1 LFFQVCG
8 AQPGLVNGGTL
19 PQPAAVLGNHS
30 KGPMSTAVFA
40 PGSYRFI
47 PAVFQY
53 SGGVAAE
60 PGFEIVRVRFHKPA
74 PLAEGF
80 ARIEQVIRAAGR
92 PLTAFCACELRSGAP
107 FTEDGFRAFNEVYA
121 GTLQTWGIYDGRTNP
136 VARSN
141 VCPEIDPPAEPSFHA
156 FCYTAAATR
165 PLPTFVVAGS
175 GEAVEGKGNY
185 RDHTVRA
192 GETSPDAMREKAVY
206 VLGEMERRLGLLGFA
221 WRDTTASQVYTVHDL
236 HPFLESEI
244 VRRGAA
250 RAGLTW
256 HYARPP
262 VRGLEYE
269 MDCRAVADER
279 VI

>member
-1 LFFQVCG
+1 
-8 AQPGLVNGGTL
+8 
-19 PQPAAVLGNHS
+19 
-30 KGPMSTAVFA
+30 MSTATFA
-40 PGSYRFI
+40 PGGYRFI

-60 PGFEIVRVRFHKPA
+60 PGCEIVRVRFHA
-74 PLAEGF
+74 PVALAEGF
-80 ARIEQVIRAAGR
+80 ARIERMIRAAGR
-92 PLTAFCACELRSGAP
+92 PLTAFCACELRSPAP
-107 FTEDGFRAFNEVYA
+107 FTEDGFRAFNEIYA
-121 GTLQTWGIYDGRTNP
+121 GTLRRWGVMDGDTNP

-141 VCPEIDPPAEPSFHA
+141 VCPEIDPPGEPSFHA
-156 FCYTAAATR
+156 FCYTAAATGQ
-165 PLPTFVVAGS
+165 LPTFVVAGS

-192 GETSPDAMREKAVY
+192 GETSPDAIREKAIY
-206 VLGEMERRLGLLGFA
+206 VLGEMERRLSALGFG
-221 WRDTTASQVYTVHDL
+221 WNDTTTTQVYTVHDL
-236 HPFLESEI
+236 HPFLAGEI

-250 RAGLTW
+250 HAGLTW

-279 VI
+279 VV